1 MVFVHMRMGES
12 VYICIH
18 MHIHTYIHT
27 LRWFVRMRID
37 KTHTPIQHTSGSCT
51 LHYHTSGHCQIS
63 ALGSNRQT
71 GHSFSK
77 ASSELIVPFK
87 TYMEGTHSRRCFR
100 NSQLQFSR
108 LFFGHEHCKP
118 SKHCAPPLDRYQLRW
133 RLRIINF
140 FLCKFVFLRVHPGT
154 LP

>member
-1 MVFVHMRMGES
+1 MCTYIQMVFVHMRMGES

-100 NSQLQFSR
+100 NSFSYSFPVYFSVTSIASPR
-108 LFFGHEHCKP
+108 
-118 SKHCAPPLDRYQLRW
+118 SIAPPPSTATSSDGG
-133 RLRIINF
+133 
-140 FLCKFVFLRVHPGT
+140 CV
-154 LP
+154 